1 MIYFAFLPDYKNK
14 INISGNAIMNKMM
27 YSRYFDKKKD
37 ILLNATSKKDIL
49 IKIKKIYYAIIAF
62 LLVVTGKQKKIYTVM
77 FDDKGFYLQ
86 VIFLFILSFFCK
98 KIIVHHHSFKY
109 LDKSKI
115 LILLKSKKIN
125 HIAISKKQYSKL
137 KKNYFFKSIYLIQG
151 YIFHLNRNIKIK
163 NKKNT
168 DKIKII
174 FHSRINENKG
184 ICEYLKLSKEF
195 SENKKVM
202 FSIFGNE
209 CSDVIKK
216 KILKLKKL
224 KIIDEFKLNISKKEK
239 NKMYKN
245 NDILILPTKHKS
257 ETTPGVIDE
266 CINHGVIPIAFN
278 QGDIKGQIGEM
289 GLVANNYIQMKK
301 KLLMVFKNYNKIKKR
316 IIDNKKI
323 KLNTVSQKLKIL
335 DNIFY
340 N

>member
-1 MIYFAFLPDYKNK
+1 MS
-14 INISGNAIMNKMM
+14 NISNMQFATQISKAILRGDTKM
-27 YSRYFDKKKD
+27 
-37 ILLNATSKKDIL
+37 LLP
-49 IKIKKIYYAIIAF
+49 
-62 LLVVTGKQKKIYTVM
+62 TGKLLDIPTGQKAGTMYQQQTYADQK
-77 FDDKGFYLQ
+77 
-86 VIFLFILSFFCK
+86 
-98 KIIVHHHSFKY
+98 
-109 LDKSKI
+109 
-115 LILLKSKKIN
+115 
-125 HIAISKKQYSKL
+125 A
-137 KKNYFFKSIYLIQG
+137 
-151 YIFHLNRNIKIK
+151 
-163 NKKNT
+163 
-168 DKIKII
+168 
-174 FHSRINENKG
+174 
-184 ICEYLKLSKEF
+184 
-195 SENKKVM
+195 
-202 FSIFGNE
+202 
-209 CSDVIKK
+209 
-216 KILKLKKL
+216 L